1 MSNSWLWWTVPQDH
15 VRRYIVMMILVMFI
29 IPNYFFGIQ
38 FTKLGFLLNLIWY
51 DIVFYS
57 WYRMK
62 NLFEGDD
69 E

>member
-1 MSNSWLWWTVPQDH
+1 

-51 DIVFYS
+51 DIIFYS

-62 NLFEGDD
+62 NLFEGD

>member
-1 MSNSWLWWTVPQDH
+1 MSNSWIWWAVPHDY
-15 VRRYIVMMILVMFI
+15 VRRYIVTMIMVMFI
-29 IPNYFFGIQ
+29 VPNYLFGIQ

-51 DIVFYS
+51 DIIFYS

-69 E
+69 R